1 MKMTQVADIERPY
14 RWELAAENI
23 AVKKRTHLKN
33 P

>member
-1 MKMTQVADIERPY
+1 MSQVLDIKGFN

-23 AVKKRTHLKN
+23 AVKKRKCRKK